1 MKNIT
6 TLVFMVVTLFSSLQ
20 TSAKIWR
27 VNNNPSLNAD
37 VLQAGTLFDGTSNA
51 TNPEAAA
58 GDSIYLEPSG
68 TVYTGFSVTKANI
81 VILGYGYFLNENTGK
96 QVNANNAKVS
106 SVDFSS
112 TSSGSSISGVQVL
125 NSIYCSNVSNITV
138 TRCYMEYFSLYGYAA
153 NATGIR
159 LDKCF
164 IRYQLNDGATAPA
177 VTSIT
182 VNIENCIFSD
192 TTDNS
197 TSGVGFT
204 NKVRGL
210 LRNNTFNNCTQLY
223 CYNFYIANNIVLGNS
238 NFGGVTQ
245 AGNNI
250 YRNNILSYNANAQ
263 NAFINNISPNTG
275 NVFAQN
281 MTPVFVGTTDNVAN
295 GTTVF
300 NNRIDKIG
308 STLEGRF
315 DLKAASPALAAGET
329 GTTFNSVAVTTPAC
343 GAYGATDPYRKGG
356 FPAIPRIYS
365 LTVPPTVPNG
375 AATMNI
381 AVSSS
386 SNN

>member
-6 TLVFMVVTLFSSLQ
+6 SLVFMMVTLFSGLQ

-68 TVYTGFSVTKANI
+68 TAYNGFSVTKANI
-81 VILGYGYFLNENTGK
+81 VVLGYGYFLNENTGK
-96 QVNANNAKVS
+96 QVNANNAQVGTIE
-106 SVDFSS
+106 FTS
-112 TSSGSSISGVQVL
+112 TSGGSSISGVQV
-125 NSIYCSNVSNITV
+125 NTTISCTNVSNITI
-138 TRCYMEYFSLYGYAA
+138 TRCYMDNFLLYGYTA
-153 NATGIR
+153 NATAIR
-159 LDKCF
+159 LDKCHVRINF
-164 IRYQLNDGATAPA
+164 SDQAIAAA

-182 VNIENCIFSD
+182 LNIENCIVSD
-192 TTDNS
+192 TSNNNIT
-197 TSGVGFT
+197 GIGFG
-204 NKVRGL
+204 NKVKGL
-210 LRNNTFNNCTQLY
+210 LRNNTFNNCNQLY
-223 CYNFYIANNIVLGNS
+223 CYNFYIANNIIVGNTS
-238 NFGGVTQ
+238 FGGVTQ

-263 NAFINNISPNTG
+263 NTFINNISPNTG

-300 NNRIDKIG
+300 NNRIDKTG

-365 LTVPPTVPNG
+365 LIVPATVPNG

>member
-6 TLVFMVVTLFSSLQ
+6 SLVFMMVTLFSGLQ

-27 VNNNPSLNAD
+27 VNSNPSLNAD
-37 VLQAGTLFDGTSNA
+37 VLQPNTLFDGTSNA

-68 TVYTGFSVTKANI
+68 TAYSGFTVNKANI

-96 QVNANNAKVS
+96 QVNANNAQVS
-106 SVDFSS
+106 SIDFSS
-112 TSSGSSISGVQVL
+112 TSGGSSVSGVLV
-125 NSIYCSNVSNITV
+125 NNTISCSNVSNITI
-138 TRCYMEYFSLYGYAA
+138 TRCYMDFFYLYSYTA

-159 LDKCF
+159 LDKSY
-164 IRYQLNDGATAPA
+164 IRIYVADQSIAAA

-182 VNIENCIFSD
+182 VNIENCILSD
-192 TTDNS
+192 TANNA
-197 TSGVGFT
+197 TSGIGFG

-210 LRNNTFNNCTQLY
+210 LRNNTFNNSNQLH
-223 CYNFYIANNIVLGNS
+223 CFNFYIANNIVVGNT
-238 NFGGVTQ
+238 NFGTVTQ

-250 YRNNILSYNANAQ
+250 YRNNILSYNANTQ
-263 NAFINNISPNTG
+263 NNFINNISPNTG
-275 NVFAQN
+275 NVFAQD
-281 MTPVFVGTTDNVAN
+281 MTSVFVGTTDNVAN

-300 NNRIDKIG
+300 NNRIVKTG

-315 DLKAASPALAAGET
+315 DLKAASPALTAGET

-365 LTVPPTVPNG
+365 LTVPATVPNG
-375 AATMNI
+375 AATMTI

>member
-1 MKNIT
+1 
-6 TLVFMVVTLFSSLQ
+6 MVVTLFSSLQ

-37 VLQAGTLFDGTSNA
+37 VLQPNTLFDGTNNA

-68 TVYTGFSVTKANI
+68 TVYNGFSVTKANI
-81 VILGYGYFLNENTGK
+81 VIIGYGYFLNENTGK
-96 QVNANNAKVS
+96 QVNANNAKVAT
-106 SVDFSS
+106 VDFSS
-112 TSSGSSISGVQVL
+112 TSGGSSISGVQV
-125 NSIYCSNVSNITV
+125 NNFIYCSNVSNITV
-138 TRCYMEYFSLYGYAA
+138 TRCYLEYFSLYGYAA

-197 TSGVGFT
+197 TSGVSFS

-250 YRNNILSYNANAQ
+250 YRNNILSYNANAS
-263 NAFINNISPNTG
+263 NTFINNISPNTG
-275 NVFAQN
+275 NVFGQN